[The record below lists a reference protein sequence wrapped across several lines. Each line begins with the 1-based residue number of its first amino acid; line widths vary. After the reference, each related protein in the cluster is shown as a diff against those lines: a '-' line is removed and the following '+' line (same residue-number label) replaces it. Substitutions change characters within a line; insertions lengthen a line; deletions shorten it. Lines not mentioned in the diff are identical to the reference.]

1 MQNNKDII
9 ENNNVCSPIADMEK
23 PIDNSIEPNTCPYGN
38 PRANLYS
45 LCIGCPDWPRHCNGP
60 SLYEFL
66 DIMLVRNF
74 ARKIRDFEKIK
85 NKQIADKISHVV
97 SEATVAEFFSNK
109 VKDFMWT
116 TTAYIFHGLKLAVL
130 EKRLGT
136 NFDPDLVLDN
146 PCPASSSKIQEMM
159 ASKDAEILNLQKE
172 CLQLRKDLEACNM
185 KRREQKEKTEIQ
197 QTSIKEEDQ
206 RKIDHLLAQVKYLEE
221 RAEYLKDTAERR
233 YGLIVDRDNKIASI
247 QKSNSAWRMFCII
260 LLMIIAVM
268 AVLLT
273 MYIVWD
279 FTHDGKGIFW

>member
-9 ENNNVCSPIADMEK
+9 ENNNVCSPIVNMDR
-23 PIDNSIEPNTCPYGN
+23 PIDNAIEPDICPYGN

-45 LCIGCPDWPRHCNGP
+45 LCIGCPDWPSHCNGP

-85 NKQIADKISHVV
+85 NKRIADKISHVV

-136 NFDPDLVLDN
+136 GFDINLVLDN

-159 ASKDAEILNLQKE
+159 AA
-172 CLQLRKDLEACNM
+172 KDLEIASLRDECQRLQTELDSCEL
-185 KRREQKEKTEIQ
+185 KRLEDKQKREIRES
-197 QTSIKEEDQ
+197 SIKQDDQ
-206 RKIDHLLAQVKYLEE
+206 LKIEHLKGEILDLKATSEKRYRLILARDYIII
-221 RAEYLKDTAERR
+221 
-233 YGLIVDRDNKIASI
+233 GLVIA
-247 QKSNSAWRMFCII
+247 CII
-260 LLMIIAVM
+260 LLI
-268 AVLLT
+268 LST
-273 MYIVWD
+273 MYLVWD
-279 FTHDGKGIFW
+279 YTHDGKGIFW